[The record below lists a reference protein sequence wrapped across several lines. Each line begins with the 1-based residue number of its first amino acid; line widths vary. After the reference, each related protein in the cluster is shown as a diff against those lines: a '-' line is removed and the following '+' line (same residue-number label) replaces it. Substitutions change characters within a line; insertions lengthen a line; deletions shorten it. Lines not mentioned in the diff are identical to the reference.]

1 MTGRERLPARCA
13 REKADAERLLLRLRL
28 WLIRARLVV
37 NGIEEVGINLR
48 HGIITPVGAY
58 NCLADL
64 AMDADELAA
73 GLAEGEEIL
82 PDRDLA
88 EAS

>member
-1 MTGRERLPARCA
+1 VNAQQKA
-13 REKADAERLLLRLRL
+13 REKADAERLLARLRC
-28 WLIRARLVV
+28 WLIRARLIK
-37 NGIEEVGINLR
+37 NGIEEIGVNLS
-48 HGIITPVGAY
+48 HGMITVTGAY

-64 AMDADELAA
+64 AIDADELAA